1 MQLLSGQSVI
11 EKKQWM
17 TLRGEEMY
25 VRRSA
30 FHGEMSAYRMAEQRK
45 KILRIKMYYC
55 VKAEPLLRFCLYLK
69 KCVS

>member
-30 FHGEMSAYRMAEQRK
+30 FHGEMSAYRMAGQRK
-45 KILRIKMYYC
+45 KRWNFAY
-55 VKAEPLLRFCLYLK
+55 
-69 KCVS
+69 